1 MFVLALATVLFGG
14 TTYLITAIQP
24 EINTRLNQTAATF
37 SLQFVAPVAILA
49 LLGPVVGK
57 LADRYGRR
65 PFLVVSG
72 LFVVPGVLLQGFATS
87 SMMLL
92 AGSVVI
98 GIGMALAFAPAVA
111 LVGDL
116 SDGAGAGTQL
126 SLLTMSLYLGQAIGP
141 LVAGFFVTFWFPL
154 PFLIGAGMGVL
165 AVVLIY
171 FQVPETLETD
181 SEQVE
186 EPTPAPTD

>member
-1 MFVLALATVLFGG
+1 
-14 TTYLITAIQP
+14 
-24 EINTRLNQTAATF
+24 
-37 SLQFVAPVAILA
+37 
-49 LLGPVVGK
+49 
-57 LADRYGRR
+57 
-65 PFLVVSG
+65 
-72 LFVVPGVLLQGFATS
+72 
-87 SMMLL
+87 MMLL

-171 FQVPETLETD
+171 FQVPETLGTD

-186 EPTPAPTD
+186 EPAPAPTD